1 MENIMVTKESLYL
14 VAEYRATTPVPQYVV
29 PETEEEHDILIE
41 FIAGLEL
48 VSDSPL
54 LDAPP
59 ISLELVATAALTAT
73 MMNFAANF
81 MGNRPA
87 GERET
92 HIAFT
97 CLDDGAFISLND
109 DMKQGDVVTGYMSY
123 LPLTHAGVKESTAVF
138 SKVLKDPDTLIMAFK
153 AAISAMEIVKE
164 VEKQAKIDVLQYEAD
179 KTSMDKLL
187 EDISVID
194 TVGTDVGNNST
205 E

>member
-14 VAEYRATTPVPQYVV
+14 VAEYRATTPVPQHVV
-29 PETEEEHDILIE
+29 PETEEEHDILTD
-41 FIAGLEL
+41 FIAGLEII
-48 VSDSPL
+48 SDSPL

-59 ISLELVATAALTAT
+59 ITLELVATAALTAT

-81 MGNRPA
+81 MGNKPA
-87 GERET
+87 GRET

-97 CLDDGAFISLND
+97 CLDDGAFISLSE
-109 DMKQGDVVTGYMSY
+109 DMKEGDPVTGYMSY
-123 LPLTHAGVKESTAVF
+123 LPLTPSGVKESTEVF
-138 SKVLKDPDTLIMAFK
+138 SKVLKDPDTLILAFK

-164 VEKQAKIDVLQYEAD
+164 VEKQAEIDVIQYEAD
-179 KTSMDKLL
+179 KTLMDKLL

>member
-1 MENIMVTKESLYL
+1 MITKESLYL

-29 PETEEEHDILIE
+29 PETEEEHKIITD
-41 FIAGLEL
+41 FIAGLEII
-48 VSDSPL
+48 SDSPL

-59 ISLELVATAALTAT
+59 ITLELVATAALTAT

-92 HIAFT
+92 HISFT
-97 CLDDGAFISLND
+97 CLDDGAFISLSE
-109 DMKQGDVVTGYMSY
+109 DMKEGDPVTGYMSY
-123 LPLTHAGVKESTAVF
+123 LPLTLSGVKESTEVF

-164 VEKQAKIDVLQYEAD
+164 VEKQARVDVLQYEAD
-179 KTSMDKLL
+179 KTEMDKLL
-187 EDISVID
+187 KDIPVID
-194 TVGTDVGNNST
+194 TVGTDIGTNST

>member
-1 MENIMVTKESLYL
+1 MVTKESLYL
-14 VAEYRATTPVPQYVV
+14 VAEYRATTPVPQHVV
-29 PETEEEHDILIE
+29 PETEEEHDILTD
-41 FIAGLEL
+41 FIAGLEII
-48 VSDSPL
+48 SDSPL

-59 ISLELVATAALTAT
+59 ITLELVATAALTAT

-81 MGNRPA
+81 MGNKPA
-87 GERET
+87 GRET

-97 CLDDGAFISLND
+97 CLDDGAFISLSE
-109 DMKQGDVVTGYMSY
+109 DMKEGDPVTGYMSY
-123 LPLTHAGVKESTAVF
+123 LPLTPSGVKESTEVF
-138 SKVLKDPDTLIMAFK
+138 SKVLKDPDTLILAFK

-164 VEKQAKIDVLQYEAD
+164 VEKQAEIDVIQYEAD
-179 KTSMDKLL
+179 KTLMDKLL

>member
-1 MENIMVTKESLYL
+1 MITKESLYL
-14 VAEYRATTPVPQYVV
+14 VAEYRATTPIPQNVV
-29 PETEEEHDILIE
+29 PETEEEHDILTD
-41 FIAGLEL
+41 FIAGLEII
-48 VSDSPL
+48 SDSPL

-59 ISLELVATAALTAT
+59 ITLELVATAALTAT

-81 MGNRPA
+81 MGNKPA
-87 GERET
+87 GRET

-97 CLDDGAFISLND
+97 CLDDGAFISLSE
-109 DMKQGDVVTGYMSY
+109 DMKEGDLVTGYVSY
-123 LPLTHAGVKESTAVF
+123 LPLTRKEVKESTEVF
-138 SKVLKDPDTLIMAFK
+138 SKVLKDPDTLILAFK

-164 VEKQAKIDVLQYEAD
+164 TEKQAEIDVIQYEAD
-179 KTSMDKLL
+179 KTLMDKLL

>member
-1 MENIMVTKESLYL
+1 MVTKESLYL
-14 VAEYRATTPVPQYVV
+14 VAEYRATTPIPQHVV
-29 PETEEEHDILIE
+29 PETEEEHDILTD

-48 VSDSPL
+48 ISDSPL

-59 ISLELVATAALTAT
+59 ITLELVATAALTAT

-81 MGNRPA
+81 MGNKPA
-87 GERET
+87 GRET

-97 CLDDGAFISLND
+97 CLDDGAFISLSE
-109 DMKQGDVVTGYMSY
+109 DMKEGDPVTGYMSY
-123 LPLTHAGVKESTAVF
+123 LPLTSNEVKESTEVF
-138 SKVLKDPDTLIMAFK
+138 SKVLKDPDTLILAFK

-164 VEKQAKIDVLQYEAD
+164 VEKQAEMDVIQYEAD
-179 KTSMDKLL
+179 KTLMDKLL